1 MVLSR
6 AVLLVNGSVLQGQPH
21 FLATEM
27 RSGKPAEKHAKE
39 FLSRARLVGLAI
51 PRCQCLIT
59 HLRID
64 SAKAFKR
71 FQIRRIEVQLLAPV
85 FFSSSDLNNVGETAE
100 EISQQPEVR
109 KELERAT
116 GGKPGQRVKASGR
129 DKFWFVMLAV
139 IFISCVALYFL
150 VTSKAVPLAP
160 TSVSI
165 AERILRGTALIV
177 VLLAIART
185 TSVYGLARIE
195 DASTRF
201 TLQRVARLVVAL
213 VMAVIAV
220 SIIFVNWYGALAALG
235 IGSVI
240 IGLALQTPMKSFI
253 AWIYILVRQPFR
265 VGDRI
270 QIGEA
275 TGDVIDVG
283 YLDTTLWEFGGKYL
297 SGDHPSGRLI
307 KFPNEKVLDEIV
319 YNYSW
324 PLFPYVWN
332 EIKFYVA
339 FNADL
344 EFIANTMQKI
354 AEEELGEEMLK
365 RVETFR
371 DLLARTPVDELEV
384 RERPRVLFRVN
395 ENTWLEA
402 IVRYLVAPREA
413 GRVKT
418 RLIKKL
424 LVALNTAPEKVMFP
438 AGANR

>member
-1 MVLSR
+1 M
-6 AVLLVNGSVLQGQPH
+6 
-21 FLATEM
+21 
-27 RSGKPAEKHAKE
+27 
-39 FLSRARLVGLAI
+39 
-51 PRCQCLIT
+51 
-59 HLRID
+59 
-64 SAKAFKR
+64 
-71 FQIRRIEVQLLAPV
+71 
-85 FFSSSDLNNVGETAE
+85 GETAD
-100 EISQQPEVR
+100 EISQQPEVW
-109 KELERAT
+109 KELQRAT
-116 GGKPGQRVKASGR
+116 GEKRQQRVKARTR
-129 DKFWFVMLAV
+129 DKLWFVILAG
-139 IFISCVALYFL
+139 IFVLCAGTYFL
-150 VTSKAVPLAP
+150 LISKLIPLPQA
-160 TSVSI
+160 SVGI

-177 VLLAIART
+177 MVLAAARI
-185 TSVYGLARIE
+185 TSVYGLAHIE

-201 TLQRVARLVVAL
+201 TLQRVEHLAVGLVI
-213 VMAVIAV
+213 AVIVV
-220 SIIFVNWYGALAALG
+220 SIIFVNWYAAVAALG
-235 IGSVI
+235 VGSII
-240 IGLALQTPMKSFI
+240 IGLAVQTPMKSFI
-253 AWIYILVRQPFR
+253 AWIYILIRQPYR

-270 QIGEA
+270 KIGDA

-283 YLDTTLWEFGGKYL
+283 YLDTTLWEFGGQYI

-324 PLFPYVWN
+324 PLFPYIWN

-344 EFIANTMQKI
+344 EFIASTMQKI
-354 AEEELGEEMLK
+354 AEDELGEEMMK

-384 RERPRVLFRVN
+384 RERPRVIFRVN

-424 LVALNTAPEKVMFP
+424 LAALNAAPEKVMFP